1 MTNKCKYH
9 LIFTSY
15 TRGDEKGK
23 LSGFRTKT
31 HKLCIIISEAQLL
44 RYKHQ
49 ITSALWQR
57 HLMNVTGQVALKNAT
72 FFKVEIKR
80 VRMLTNLFVQILFF
94 ILA

>member
-44 RYKHQ
+44 RY
-49 ITSALWQR
+49 IS
-57 HLMNVTGQVALKNAT
+57 
-72 FFKVEIKR
+72 IKLPR
-80 VRMLTNLFVQILFF
+80 LFDRDI
-94 ILA
+94 

>member
-49 ITSALWQR
+49 ITSAL
-57 HLMNVTGQVALKNAT
+57 
-72 FFKVEIKR
+72 
-80 VRMLTNLFVQILFF
+80 
-94 ILA
+94 